1 MSKQFDRIIF
11 LNKKRREE
19 KRGVFMTLKKMQTDW
34 SAPFLSP
41 KDGQPGD
48 YDLHWA
54 EPILNI
60 SVIDESAFRTLCKSS
75 LVSCNANDEP

>member
-1 MSKQFDRIIF
+1 MA
-11 LNKKRREE
+11 
-19 KRGVFMTLKKMQTDW
+19 LKKMQTDW

-41 KDGQPGD
+41 NDGQPGD
-48 YDLHWA
+48 YDLHRA

>member
-1 MSKQFDRIIF
+1 MA
-11 LNKKRREE
+11 
-19 KRGVFMTLKKMQTDW
+19 LKKMQTDW

-41 KDGQPGD
+41 NDGHPGD
-48 YDLHWA
+48 YDLHRA

-60 SVIDESAFRTLCKSS
+60 SVIDESAFRTLCKPS

>member
-1 MSKQFDRIIF
+1 MLKEMSLVISRR
-11 LNKKRREE
+11 NK
-19 KRGVFMTLKKMQTDW
+19 GVFMALKKMQTDW

-41 KDGQPGD
+41 NDGQPGD
-48 YDLHWA
+48 YDLHRA

-60 SVIDESAFRTLCKSS
+60 SVIDESAFRTLCKPS